1 MASKCKPVL
10 SPPKPCFSPANRPSK
25 TRNSGDGISQMVK
38 IPEALRAIQAA
49 GFVLEH
55 HEDLAQRPDPIPWY
69 YPLAGDLKYVR
80 SVSDLFTVLRMTRLG
95 RGLVHRLVGG
105 LEMIGLAPQGTQKT
119 ADTLAVAA
127 DCLVAGGKV
136 GSPQSYPR
144 TWVCGLFALLTM
156 GDRLGGTVH
165 SHVPNDCT
173 EASGVIVS

>member
-1 MASKCKPVL
+1 MASRCKSL
-10 SPPKPCFSPANRPSK
+10 ISCPANRRLRTK
-25 TRNSGDGISQMVK
+25 NSGDGISQMVK

-80 SVSDLFTVLRMTRLG
+80 SIGDLFTVLRMTRLG

-105 LEMIGLAPQGTQKT
+105 LEMVGLAPQGTQKT

-136 GSPQSYPR
+136 RAHLPR
-144 TWVCGLFALLTM
+144 IGCFA
-156 GDRLGGTVH
+156 
-165 SHVPNDCT
+165 NDGRSVRRICSLPCT
-173 EASGVIVS
+173 